1 MASYQKITRT
11 VTEPA
16 KIGDLQVD
24 VVLWKE
30 VTLDSEVSE
39 YPVEDGFPVADHV
52 TRKPMTLSMEVIC
65 TPTPVQWFET
75 LGANQNRL
83 GEVTAALLK
92 IYNEANPITV
102 TTPDAIYKE
111 MVMTHA
117 PLPRRVEDGLCYKM
131 QIDFMHVRRVKPK
144 TEDIPEGQA
153 SGEAEGKAG
162 ESEKDAGA
170 ANQEDI
176 GTGIQSVEN
185 TETVEI
191 DTSFMDSSSGG
202 LFSTGRELTAFA
214 AAMVISSIF

>member
-1 MASYQKITRT
+1 
-11 VTEPA
+11 
-16 KIGDLQVD
+16 
-24 VVLWKE
+24 
-30 VTLDSEVSE
+30 
-39 YPVEDGFPVADHV
+39 
-52 TRKPMTLSMEVIC
+52 
-65 TPTPVQWFET
+65 
-75 LGANQNRL
+75 
-83 GEVTAALLK
+83 
-92 IYNEANPITV
+92 
-102 TTPDAIYKE
+102 

-117 PLPRRVEDGLCYKM
+117 PLPRRVEDGVCYKM
-131 QIDFMHVRRVKPK
+131 QIDFTHVRRVKPK

-153 SGEAEGKAG
+153 NGEAEGKAG